1 MRSFVRRF
9 LRITVFMVTLFLFP
23 AMAAAFG
30 FSADVVS
37 GDGKEVM
44 SGKIYISDDKMRTEF
59 SEMIS
64 IVRVDKK
71 VVWMLMPE
79 EKMYMETVFQ
89 MSPKHQIPK
98 AEASPDEVER
108 VFIGKETVN
117 GYATDKYRVTV
128 KGHKEGSHYVWIS
141 TDLGLPLPVKSAA
154 LDGSWWQEYRNIKVG
169 SPNASLFEIPSGYQK
184 VDMPIGIMGGL

>member
-98 AEASPDEVER
+98 AEVSPDEVER

-128 KGHKEGSHYVWIS
+128 KGYKEGSHYVWIS